1 MAVKNKKLKCFYV
14 ETTKAKPLQIL
25 ARRYIHSQAS
35 GGFWCSVRDLSQ
47 KERLANEAVGHET
60 VVTFIVGFNLK
71 ILQMWEKLTLVDEQ
85 GRTYTIKEKPDE
97 FDYTKQDIKIRA
109 YEFKDERTYQGG
121 DTYET

>member
-1 MAVKNKKLKCFYV
+1 MVKNKKLKCFYV

-25 ARRYIHSQAS
+25 AGRYIHSRAS
-35 GGFWCSVRDLSQ
+35 GGFWCSVRDISQ
-47 KERLANEAVGHET
+47 KERLANSAVGHET
-60 VVTFIVGFNLK
+60 IVNFVVGYNPK

-85 GRTYTIKEKPDE
+85 GRTYIIKEKPDE
-97 FDYTKQDIKIRA
+97 FDYTKQDIKIVA